1 MKKIFR
7 YVILLIVAY
16 IIVEVLVYF
25 LTKTYYKDLN
35 NYDILVESPV
45 IEITESKVSKSKG
58 YIQGNITN
66 DTAELMRNLRVKF
79 DFYNEQGKYVGSENK
94 TIDVF
99 NISERLNFDIKYEY
113 DDVNEIRISIVRE
126 Q

>member
-66 DTAELMRNLRVKF
+66 DTGELMRNLRVKF

>member
-16 IIVEVLVYF
+16 IVVEVLVYF

-45 IEITESKVSKSKG
+45 IEITESKVAKSKG

-66 DTAELMRNLRVKF
+66 DTGELMRNLRVKF
-79 DFYNEQGKYVGSENK
+79 DFYNEQGRYVGSENK

-113 DDVNEIRISIVRE
+113 EDVNEIRISIVRE

>member
-16 IIVEVLVYF
+16 IVVEVLVYF

-66 DTAELMRNLRVKF
+66 DTGELMRNLRVKF
-79 DFYNEQGKYVGSENK
+79 DFYNEQGRYVGSENK

>member
-16 IIVEVLVYF
+16 IVVEVLVYF

-45 IEITESKVSKSKG
+45 IEITESKVAKSKG

-66 DTAELMRNLRVKF
+66 DTGELMRNLRVKF
-79 DFYNEQGKYVGSENK
+79 DFYNEQGRYVGSENK

-113 DDVNEIRISIVRE
+113 EDVNEIRISIVHE

>member
-16 IIVEVLVYF
+16 IVVEVLVYF

-45 IEITESKVSKSKG
+45 IEIKESKVAKSKG

-66 DTAELMRNLRVKF
+66 DTGELMRNLRVKF

-113 DDVNEIRISIVRE
+113 EDVNEIRISIVRE
-126 Q
+126 

>member
-16 IIVEVLVYF
+16 IVVEVLVYF

-45 IEITESKVSKSKG
+45 IEIKESKVAKSKG

-66 DTAELMRNLRVKF
+66 DTGELMRNLRVKF

>member
-66 DTAELMRNLRVKF
+66 DTGELMRNLRVKF
-79 DFYNEQGKYVGSENK
+79 DFYNEQGKYIGSENK

-113 DDVNEIRISIVRE
+113 EDVNEIRISIVHE

>member
-45 IEITESKVSKSKG
+45 IEITESKVAKSKG

-66 DTAELMRNLRVKF
+66 DTGELMRNLRVKF

-113 DDVNEIRISIVRE
+113 KDVSEIKISIVRE
-126 Q
+126 E

>member
-16 IIVEVLVYF
+16 IVVETLVYF

-45 IEITESKVSKSKG
+45 IEIKESKVAKSKG

-66 DTAELMRNLRVKF
+66 DTGELMRNLRVKF

-113 DDVNEIRISIVRE
+113 KDVSEIKISIVRE
-126 Q
+126 E

>member
-66 DTAELMRNLRVKF
+66 DTGELMRNLRVKF
-79 DFYNEQGKYVGSENK
+79 DFYNEQGKYIGSENK

>member
-16 IIVEVLVYF
+16 IVVEVLVYF

-45 IEITESKVSKSKG
+45 IEIKESKVAKSKG

-66 DTAELMRNLRVKF
+66 DTGELMRNLRVKF
-79 DFYNEQGKYVGSENK
+79 DFYNEQGKYIGSENK

-113 DDVNEIRISIVRE
+113 EDVNEIRISIVRE

>member
-66 DTAELMRNLRVKF
+66 DTGELMRNLRVKF
-79 DFYNEQGKYVGSENK
+79 DFYNKQGKYVGSENK

>member
-16 IIVEVLVYF
+16 IVVETLVYF

-35 NYDILVESPV
+35 NYDILVKSPV
-45 IEITESKVSKSKG
+45 IEITESKVSKTKG

-66 DTAELMRNLRVKF
+66 DTGELIRNLRVKF

-113 DDVNEIRISIVRE
+113 KDVSEIKISIVRE
-126 Q
+126 E

>member
-16 IIVEVLVYF
+16 IVVEVLVYF

-45 IEITESKVSKSKG
+45 IEIKESKVAKSKG

-66 DTAELMRNLRVKF
+66 DTGELMRNLRVKF

-113 DDVNEIRISIVRE
+113 KDVSEIKISIVRE
-126 Q
+126 E

>member
-16 IIVEVLVYF
+16 IVVEVLVYF

-66 DTAELMRNLRVKF
+66 DTGELMRNLRVKF